1 MKTTS
6 SKIIEKPTLGA
17 ACTFAAG
24 PKLAYASPYD
34 RMPERKPKNPVVR
47 AGMSVAETVIWL
59 VIMAALSIGMIVL
72 LWNVSR

>member
-6 SKIIEKPTLGA
+6 SKMIEKPTLGA

-34 RMPERKPKNPVVR
+34 RMPERKPKNPVAR

-59 VIMAALSIGMIVL
+59 VIMAVLSIGMIVL

>member
-6 SKIIEKPTLGA
+6 SKVIEKPALSA

-24 PKLAYASPYD
+24 PKLVYASPYD
-34 RMPERKPKNPVVR
+34 RLPERKPKNPVVR
-47 AGMSVAETVIWL
+47 AGMSVVETVIWL
-59 VIMAALSIGMIVL
+59 VIMAVLSIGMIVL

>member
-6 SKIIEKPTLGA
+6 SKVIEKPALSA

-34 RMPERKPKNPVVR
+34 RMPERKPKNPGVR

>member
-6 SKIIEKPTLGA
+6 STMTQRPAMIPVCE
-17 ACTFAAG
+17 CAAG

-47 AGMSVAETVIWL
+47 ASMSVAEMVIWL
-59 VIMAALSIGMIVL
+59 VIMAVLSIGMIVM

>member
-6 SKIIEKPTLGA
+6 SKVIEKPALSA

-34 RMPERKPKNPVVR
+34 RLPERKPKNPVAR

>member
-6 SKIIEKPTLGA
+6 SKVIEKPALNA
-17 ACTFAAG
+17 ACTFAAA

-34 RMPERKPKNPVVR
+34 RLPERKPKNPVVR
-47 AGMSVAETVIWL
+47 AGMSVVETVIWL
-59 VIMAALSIGMIVL
+59 VIMAVLSIGMIVL